1 LLDRLLRPEIFK
13 DLVPQTIAQV
23 QAIYESYSDVDSKR
37 AWCFQLHHRA
47 RLHTGSMAWQFSL
60 GAWPVLPV
68 LDRQVLASAGGMP
81 IATIG
86 ERRAEK
92 ELLCKKFPELAA
104 LPLDRNTYDTQ
115 PLKPRLRHLLAS
127 YVSSRVTVFG
137 RLVLPKHKHNVERRY
152 YYRIYDFNSPGWVA
166 VRKAAEPHRARSFD
180 FFERNFLQELLPGPD
195 ASLRFKD
202 GIIDASG
209 LKMLTGFLLWS
220 KDHG

>member
-1 LLDRLLRPEIFK
+1 
-13 DLVPQTIAQV
+13 
-23 QAIYESYSDVDSKR
+23 
-37 AWCFQLHHRA
+37 
-47 RLHTGSMAWQFSL
+47 
-60 GAWPVLPV
+60 
-68 LDRQVLASAGGMP
+68 MP

-166 VRKAAEPHRARSFD
+166 VRNRAEAYRSRTFD
-180 FFERNFLQELLPGPD
+180 FFQRDVLQELLPGSNV
-195 ASLRFKD
+195 SLRFRD

-209 LKMLTGFLLWS
+209 LKVLTGFFLWARN
-220 KDHG
+220 HL